1 VAGNE
6 YRSNFPL
13 QSLRPG
19 PGRMPPGNIEEI
31 TVPGAHADVGGGY
44 GPEVMVEYRRLK
56 RHEIHYRTVG
66 PVQQWQAALLAQKT
80 RLENEASGQG
90 VRLVY
95 EGTQKNAV
103 NEAVDIYWSV
113 RERPIKPG
121 LSNVYLHAMYKRA
134 ENAGVPLLS
143 ISDMAENYPTRFGI
157 PPELK
162 NLFKPDLVTPGN
174 KPQILNH
181 YAHRSDIDWTNA
193 DGLTDWLAN
202 RGGEPG
208 EREIFYNEP
217 EKAVKPARPAQE
229 ATMT

>member
-44 GPEVMVEYRRLK
+44 GPEMMMEYRRLK

-80 RLENEASGQG
+80 RLENEAAAQG

-103 NEAVDIYWSV
+103 NEAIDIYWSV

-121 LSNVYLHAMYKRA
+121 LSNVYLHAMYTKAKAADVPLVDITEKA
-134 ENAGVPLLS
+134 ENDFL
-143 ISDMAENYPTRFGI
+143 RFGI
-157 PPELK
+157 PSALE
-162 NLFKPDLVTPGN
+162 NLFKTDFVTPRN
-174 KPQILNH
+174 ESQILNH
-181 YAHRSDIDWTNA
+181 YAHRSDIDWANA
-193 DGLTDWLAN
+193 DGLTEWLAN
-202 RGGEPG
+202 RGGDPG

-217 EKAVKPARPAQE
+217 EKAVKPARPAQK